1 MASILNHKLNDRI
14 KGDTFSSVQFEYI
27 DSDTNNPVD
36 LTGAFIEVD
45 FMYRCKTGNKVLQA
59 DSNSNGV
66 DITTPLSGL
75 FVLEAFTPITW
86 EIGTYFWDVKVTFAD
101 GTKKTYI
108 QGTVKIL
115 QD

>member
-1 MASILNHKLNDRI
+1 MATIMTHKLNDRI

-27 DSDTNNPVD
+27 DSDTSNPVD
-36 LTGAFIEVD
+36 LTGAFIEID
-45 FMYRCKTGNKVLQA
+45 FMYKCKTGTKVLQT
-59 DSNSNGV
+59 DSNLNGV
-66 DITTPLSGL
+66 DIIAPTDGR

-101 GTKKTYI
+101 GSKKTYI

>member
-36 LTGAFIEVD
+36 LTGAFIEID
-45 FMYRCKTGNKVLQA
+45 FMYKCKTGTKVLEA
-59 DSNSNGV
+59 NSNSNWV
-66 DITTPLSGL
+66 DIIDSLNGIFL
-75 FVLEAFTPITW
+75 LEAFTPITW
-86 EIGTYFWDVKVTFAD
+86 SVGSYFLDVKVTFAD

>member
-36 LTGAFIEVD
+36 LTGALIEID
-45 FMYRCKTGNKVLQA
+45 FMYKCKTGTKVLQI

-66 DITTPLSGL
+66 DIIDPLNGI
-75 FVLEAFTPITW
+75 FILEAFTPITW
-86 EIGTYFWDVKVTFAD
+86 NVGSYFWDVKVTFAD

>member
-1 MASILNHKLNDRI
+1 MASILTHKLNDRI

-36 LTGAFIEVD
+36 LTGAFIEID
-45 FMYRCKTGNKVLQA
+45 FMYKCKTGTKVLEA
-59 DSNSNGV
+59 KSNGNGV
-66 DITTPLSGL
+66 DIIDSSNGI
-75 FVLEAFTPITW
+75 FILEAFTPITW
-86 EIGTYFWDVKVTFAD
+86 SIGSYFWDVKVTFAD

>member
-36 LTGAFIEVD
+36 LTGALVEID
-45 FMYRCKTGNKVLQA
+45 FMYRCKTGNKVLEA
-59 DSNSNGV
+59 KSNGNGV
-66 DITTPLSGL
+66 DIINPSQGR

-101 GTKKTYI
+101 GTKKTYV

>member
-1 MASILNHKLNDRI
+1 MASITTHQLNDRI

-27 DSDTNNPVD
+27 DSDTNTPVD
-36 LTGAFIEVD
+36 LTGAFIEIE
-45 FMYRCKTGNKVLQA
+45 FMYKCKTGTKVLQT

-66 DITTPLSGL
+66 DITTPLDGL
-75 FVLEAFTPITW
+75 FVLEAFTPIVW
-86 EIGTYFWDVKVTFAD
+86 NVGTYFWDVKVTFAD
-101 GTKKTYI
+101 GTKKTYL

>member
-1 MASILNHKLNDRI
+1 MATIMTHKLNDRI

-36 LTGAFIEVD
+36 LTGAFIEID
-45 FMYRCKTGNKVLQA
+45 FMYRCKTGNKVLEA
-59 DSNSNGV
+59 NSNSNGV
-66 DITTPLSGL
+66 DVITPTDGR

-101 GTKKTYI
+101 GSKKTYI